1 MAVRSLVAGVLVGA
15 CVLAAC
21 TGKDPYEPGTQLG
34 TFTVDATVT
43 TNDCGIDPGAS
54 PWVFTVKIGVDPGT
68 IYWEQGSVPV
78 AGKFTAAHL
87 ATLNSTSTLAAGGA
101 GIDAGAGGACVMERD
116 DALSATFVPDPTLA
130 GNYESFSGTLA
141 YTFKE
146 GAGSGDCSG
155 QLSANGGQYA
165 KLPCTMGFGIAAKRT
180 ALPNQY
186 GK

>member
-1 MAVRSLVAGVLVGA
+1 MAVRSLAACVLLVGGT

-21 TGKDPYEPGTQLG
+21 TGKDRYEPGTQLG
-34 TFTVDATVT
+34 TFTVDATLT

-68 IYWEQGSVPV
+68 IWEQGSAPV
-78 AGKFTAAHL
+78 AGKFTAAHV
-87 ATLNSTSTLAAGGA
+87 ATLNSTSTLAVGGA
-101 GIDAGAGGACVMERD
+101 GVDAGGACVMERD
-116 DALSATFVPDPTLA
+116 DALSATFVPDPAIA

-146 GAGSGDCSG
+146 WAGSGDCSG

-165 KLPCTMGFGIAAKRT
+165 KLPCTMGFEISAKRT

>member
-1 MAVRSLVAGVLVGA
+1 MAARSLAAGVLVLG
-15 CVLAAC
+15 CVLGAC
-21 TGKDPYEPGTQLG
+21 TGKDPYQPGTQLG
-34 TFTVDATVT
+34 TFTVDATVQ

-54 PWVFTVKIGVDPGT
+54 PWVFTVKIGVEPGT
-68 IYWEQGSVPV
+68 LYWEQGSLPV
-78 AGKFTAAHL
+78 AGKFSAAHV
-87 ATLNSTSTLAAGGA
+87 ATLNSTSTLAVPGA
-101 GIDAGAGGACVMERD
+101 GLDAGAAACVMERD

-146 GAGSGDCSG
+146 AAGSADCSG

-165 KLPCTMGFGIAAKRT
+165 KLPCTMAFGISATRT